1 MLSFP
6 LLEKSGVASLWEM
19 SAEHLQSA
27 SWQSLKHVVPLV
39 KNVPKRSGRHA
50 FCLTVAQYQ
59 CATVASP
66 AADTISMGYNELVQQ
81 VTIFN
86 VLLYEIFANL
96 HQYEGSPHMIS
107 RHCDPWEEETWSSDQ
122 WSQYNILE
130 RNLNQCYVQ
139 IFHSPCTSAVF
150 NAELP
155 QRFVKL
161 IVNQENMF
169 RRNWKFAGWKNKKIK

>member
-66 AADTISMGYNELVQQ
+66 AADTISVGYNELVQQ
-81 VTIFN
+81 VTICN

-130 RNLNQCYVQ
+130 RNLNQCYQ
-139 IFHSPCTSAVF
+139 NKFFTHLALPPCLMPNFPSG
-150 NAELP
+150 LSSSSWIK
-155 QRFVKL
+155 R
-161 IVNQENMF
+161 ICSGGIENLL
-169 RRNWKFAGWKNKKIK
+169 AGKTKK